1 MTAMEA
7 NTHPLSFGLEWFEL
21 NGGSYGNF
29 MRKGGEV
36 GNEKFRRWNWLIL
49 LGFLRA
55 SWCEFIE
62 ANP

>member
-1 MTAMEA
+1 MEI
-7 NTHPLSFGLEWFEL
+7 SCRE
-21 NGGSYGNF
+21 GGV
-29 MRKGGEV
+29 V